1 MLGSGQPA
9 DEFCLSDSSDQA
21 CSYVGLFGW
30 KQRDRP
36 SAIEEAQ
43 RKDGVCNRMTT
54 RLRILVGL
62 LCVAGMVLSG
72 LSLQN
77 HYSAMATDYCN
88 IDELFNCDLV
98 NRSVYA
104 RIFSIPVALV
114 GLVGYA
120 GLLFLTVF
128 RSSITV
134 VALQFGAAL
143 IGMGFAL
150 YLAYVEAFILRTWC
164 LLCIGSL
171 AAISAIALLSG
182 VGWWRNW
189 STETDLQEGD

>member
-1 MLGSGQPA
+1 
-9 DEFCLSDSSDQA
+9 
-21 CSYVGLFGW
+21 
-30 KQRDRP
+30 
-36 SAIEEAQ
+36 
-43 RKDGVCNRMTT
+43 MTT

-189 STETDLQEGD
+189 STETDLHEGD